1 MKRLLAIVREIIRQ
15 EIALRALGL
24 FVRTAS
30 DKELKHAFH
39 ELGTL
44 LRRPAM

>member
-1 MKRLLAIVREIIRQ
+1 MKRLLALVREIIRQ

-44 LRRPAM
+44 LRHTS